1 MTLPLTYVANDF
13 AVAPQLTPEQMQQV
27 VSAGFRTIV
36 NNRPDGEAGPQQPSD
51 RQMRVAA
58 EEAGLS
64 YVFFPVISGHITPN
78 DVSEFARLLDEL
90 PRPVLAY
97 CRSGTRSENLY
108 RLALAHKGTTP
119 KR

>member
-1 MTLPLTYVANDF
+1 MTLPLTHLANDF
-13 AVAPQLTPEQMQQV
+13 ATAPQLTPEQMQEAA
-27 VSAGFRTIV
+27 SAGFRTIV

-64 YVFFPVISGHITPN
+64 YVFFPVISGRITPN
-78 DVSEFARLLDEL
+78 EVAEFARLLDEL

-97 CRSGTRSENLY
+97 CRSGTRSGVLY
-108 RLALAHKGTTP
+108 RLALAHKGAMP